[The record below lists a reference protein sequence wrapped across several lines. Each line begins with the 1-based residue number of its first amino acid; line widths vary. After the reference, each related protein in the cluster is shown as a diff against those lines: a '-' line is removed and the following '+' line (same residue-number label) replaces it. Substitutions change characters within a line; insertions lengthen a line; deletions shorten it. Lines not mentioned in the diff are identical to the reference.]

1 MVLDT
6 SALLAIL
13 QNEPERRAFNEEIE
27 AADSRLVSAATYV
40 ECSMILES
48 RYGAEGVRDLDHFI
62 ARAQITLVPVDA
74 EQARI
79 ARDAFRKYGKG
90 RHRAGLNFGDCFSY
104 ALSRALDQPLLFK
117 GGDFAYTDAECQT
130 STRPSV
136 HEPGAAS
143 RAGFRARRS

>member
-1 MVLDT
+1 MVIDT

-13 QNEPERRAFNEEIE
+13 QNEAERRPFNEAIE

-62 ARAQITLVPVDA
+62 ARAEITLIPVDA

-79 ARDAFRKYGKG
+79 AREAFRRYGKG
-90 RHRAGLNFGDCFSY
+90 RHRAGLNFGDCFAY
-104 ALSRALDQPLLFK
+104 ALCRALDQPLLFK
-117 GGDFAYTDAECQT
+117 GGDFAATDVECLT
-130 STRPSV
+130 PSGAAV
-136 HEPGAAS
+136 HEPGAAAY
-143 RAGFRARRS
+143 R